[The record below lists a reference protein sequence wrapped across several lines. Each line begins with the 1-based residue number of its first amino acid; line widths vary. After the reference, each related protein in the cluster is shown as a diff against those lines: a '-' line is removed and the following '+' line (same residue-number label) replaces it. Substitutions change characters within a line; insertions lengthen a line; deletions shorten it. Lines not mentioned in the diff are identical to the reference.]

1 MFQKLRTSSY
11 TYSYIYSYINMNFVA
26 TYIAIPYVCTHIV
39 FCELH
44 LGKPFDQLGPRQQ
57 RRRKVQIK
65 YALNNMPFKEMGL
78 ALRTVQLESASHRKV
93 EIKLHPQ
100 TSDKT
105 EISEDH
111 TPDIVYL
118 MLKHGV
124 SFQFYHELCERFG
137 DLPRAYKVYKM
148 IS

>member
-1 MFQKLRTSSY
+1 MF
-11 TYSYIYSYINMNFVA
+11 A
-26 TYIAIPYVCTHIV
+26 CIV

-57 RRRKVQIK
+57 RRRQVQIRD
-65 YALNNMPFKEMGL
+65 ALANMPFTQMGL
-78 ALRTVQLESASHRKV
+78 ALRTVQLESVSHTKV

-100 TSDKT
+100 TPDRV
-105 EISEDH
+105 EISEDYK
-111 TPDIVYL
+111 PDIVYL

-124 SFQFYHELCERFG
+124 SFNIYHELCERFEN
-137 DLPRAYKVYKM
+137 LPRAYKVYKM